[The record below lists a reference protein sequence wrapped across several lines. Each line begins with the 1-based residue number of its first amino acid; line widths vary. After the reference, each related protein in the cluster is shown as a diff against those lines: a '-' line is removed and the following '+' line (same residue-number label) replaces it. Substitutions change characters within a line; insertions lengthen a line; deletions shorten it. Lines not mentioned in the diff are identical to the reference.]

1 MSFLTLNNFTELR
14 WTDFIQQLIFMALL
28 HLIYNHTVFVI
39 NYANFS
45 TDSDFTFMQTI
56 VIQYFLKNSNE
67 VLVTIKNVPRHRIHV
82 SIIFI

>member
-39 NYANFS
+39 NYAYFS

>member
-1 MSFLTLNNFTELR
+1 MSFFTLNNFTELR
-14 WTDFIQQLIFMALL
+14 WTVFIQQLIFMALL
-28 HLIYNHTVFVI
+28 HLIYNNTVFVI
-39 NYANFS
+39 YYTNLS

-56 VIQYFLKNSNE
+56 VIQYFLKKSNE